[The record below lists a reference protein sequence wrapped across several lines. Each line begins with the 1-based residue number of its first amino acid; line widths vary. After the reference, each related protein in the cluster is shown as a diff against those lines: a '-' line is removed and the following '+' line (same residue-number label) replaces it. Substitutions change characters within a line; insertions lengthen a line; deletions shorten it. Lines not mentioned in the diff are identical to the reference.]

1 MLAGIPV
8 ATVAIGE
15 GGAKNA
21 ALLAAE
27 ILALS
32 DEELH
37 HRLLEFRANLRR
49 SVAKKNERL
58 REMLAEQK

>member
-1 MLAGIPV
+1 MPAGIPV

-32 DEELH
+32 DETLH
-37 HRLLEFRANLRR
+37 HRLLEFRAALRR

-58 REMLAEQK
+58 RELLAEQR